1 MRKCGA
7 WAFTQPSRILVV
19 LGPIKQQYYSIME
32 VRKSSR
38 RSMNPPHDISA
49 APQIRILAYRSEGET
64 GQRNRR
70 STKGRTTE
78 LTHEMP
84 DRTASNIITASHQ
97 NQDLRRSLTLIS
109 SDSNQSTMIHALV
122 LKQSHRMTFHPRS
135 VQKRRTVSQPQ
146 RSKPCGNSKMN
157 NRTNRP
163 MRIQNYALMPK
174 MKNPNACL
182 HAC

>member
-49 APQIRILAYRSEGET
+49 APQIRILAYR
-64 GQRNRR
+64 RR
-70 STKGRTTE
+70 DGSTKQTQYERKNNRTYARDARPHHVQHHHSLSPE
-78 LTHEMP
+78 P
-84 DRTASNIITASHQ
+84 
-97 NQDLRRSLTLIS
+97 RSAQKSTLIS